1 MSFLGMG
8 TLEILVILLV
18 AFILLGPE
26 RMIDAGKLM
35 GRATREVRR
44 MTEGLNELTL
54 DDPAESQEG
63 TSVKPQVDPLTDADG
78 ADESATKA
86 GDHAPVTFESSASSK
101 AGDQGDATQGPEGQ
115 DRQ

>member
-26 RMIDAGKLM
+26 RMIDAGRLM

-44 MTEGLNELTL
+44 LTEGLNELSL
-54 DDPAESQEG
+54 DDPATGPEG
-63 TSVKPQVDPLTDADG
+63 TSVTPRDG
-78 ADESATKA
+78 ALAEAD
-86 GDHAPVTFESSASSK
+86 DAPVTFESSESSK
-101 AGDQGDATQGPEGQ
+101 ARAQGEATQGREGQ

>member
-26 RMIDAGKLM
+26 RMIDAGRLM

-44 MTEGLNELTL
+44 LTEGLNELRL
-54 DDPAESQEG
+54 DDPATGPEG
-63 TSVKPQVDPLTDADG
+63 TSVTPRDG
-78 ADESATKA
+78 ALAEGDDAEESTPKA
-86 GDHAPVTFESSASSK
+86 DDDAPVTFESSASSK
-101 AGDQGDATQGPEGQ
+101 ASGDGDATQGPEGQ
-115 DRQ
+115 DRP

>member
-26 RMIDAGKLM
+26 RMIDAGRLM

-44 MTEGLNELTL
+44 LTEGLNELTL
-54 DDPAESQEG
+54 DDPATGPKG
-63 TSVKPQVDPLTDADG
+63 TSVTPRDG
-78 ADESATKA
+78 ALSEVDDAGKPNAKADDE
-86 GDHAPVTFESSASSK
+86 GPVPFASSESS
-101 AGDQGDATQGPEGQ
+101 DQGDATKGPEGQ